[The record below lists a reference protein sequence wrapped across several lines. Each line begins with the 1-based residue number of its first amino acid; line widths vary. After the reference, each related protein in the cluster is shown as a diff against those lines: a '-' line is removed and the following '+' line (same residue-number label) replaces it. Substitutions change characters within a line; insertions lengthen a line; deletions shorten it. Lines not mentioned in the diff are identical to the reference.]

1 MSTKKATRAS
11 KIGLENHKESGEQ
24 GGASSFSPSGIRQF
38 LLEVQAEFRK
48 IVWPGKKPTA
58 GLTGFVILLVVV
70 ISLYLGSV
78 DLLLGKLVSTVLK

>member
-1 MSTKKATRAS
+1 MSTKKATRVS
-11 KIGLENHKESGEQ
+11 KIGMEENKATGEQ
-24 GGASSFSPSGIRQF
+24 RGKSPFSPSGIRQF
-38 LLEVQAEFRK
+38 FLEVQSEFRK